1 MMVVINAK
9 KKEKKHVWDS
19 NKEGNVVEFQQQ
31 NLFCMM
37 HPPAV
42 IMTTL
47 V

>member
-1 MMVVINAK
+1 MQK
-9 KKEKKHVWDS
+9 SKKEKHVWDS

-31 NLFCMM
+31 NLLCMM

-42 IMTTL
+42 NMTTL